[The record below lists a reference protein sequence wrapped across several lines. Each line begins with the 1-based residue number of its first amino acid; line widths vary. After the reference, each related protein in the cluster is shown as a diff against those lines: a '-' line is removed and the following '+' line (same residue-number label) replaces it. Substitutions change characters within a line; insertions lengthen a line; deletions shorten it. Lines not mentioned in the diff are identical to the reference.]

1 MFFYFFFQIRSCST
15 APLARAGGPSFSNM
29 YIYANL
35 VIQLRTSNIVFFKKK
50 D

>member
-1 MFFYFFFQIRSCST
+1 MFFTFFQIRSCLT
-15 APLARAGGPSFSNM
+15 VPLARADVPNFSNM

-35 VIQLRTSNIVFFKKK
+35 VIQLRISNIVFFKKK